1 MAINGS
7 SRIIEEFEAR
17 NGIVYAVSNQ
27 IIEDIFSML
36 PYAVTVIGV
45 DVSIMIEAL
54 EKSGVSNMIDHCN
67 YFNFGWIKT
76 KKFNNIYLLFQL
88 TKDRS
93 LSLFRAMKP
102 SEPCPMVL

>member
-1 MAINGS
+1 MIQNPYYIYIDQQYSLLPLHHQGMAINGS

-36 PYAVTVIGV
+36 PYMVRTIGV

-67 YFNFGWIKT
+67 YFNYGWIKT
-76 KKFNNIYLLFQL
+76 K
-88 TKDRS
+88 
-93 LSLFRAMKP
+93 
-102 SEPCPMVL
+102 